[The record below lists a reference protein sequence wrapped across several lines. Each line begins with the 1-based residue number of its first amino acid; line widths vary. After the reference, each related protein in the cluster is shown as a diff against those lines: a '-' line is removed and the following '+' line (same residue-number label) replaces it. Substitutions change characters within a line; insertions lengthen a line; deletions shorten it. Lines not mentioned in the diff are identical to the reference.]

1 MKDELTNWRTAAAG
15 NLTATA
21 TLTGIDLKGQFP
33 HVGSFDAVVH
43 VPSVSGTSP
52 TLDITVQE
60 AQTVGGSYRTIQTMP
75 TITAAGTY
83 KVRVVNNRRAVRF
96 VLTVGGTT
104 PNFGAVHVGLD
115 EGNVQNDMKLGAT
128 L

>member
-1 MKDELTNWRTAAAG
+1 MKDALTNWRTSDGG
-15 NLTATA
+15 NLTATE
-21 TLTGIDLKGQFP
+21 TLAALDLAGQFP

-43 VPSVSGTSP
+43 VPQATGTTP

-60 AQTVGGSYRTIQTMP
+60 AQTEGGTYRTIQTMP
-75 TITAAGTY
+75 QIVAAGTY
-83 KVRVVNNRRAVRF
+83 KVRLLNNRRWTRF

-115 EGNVQNDMKLGAT
+115 EGNVQNDVKLGAT